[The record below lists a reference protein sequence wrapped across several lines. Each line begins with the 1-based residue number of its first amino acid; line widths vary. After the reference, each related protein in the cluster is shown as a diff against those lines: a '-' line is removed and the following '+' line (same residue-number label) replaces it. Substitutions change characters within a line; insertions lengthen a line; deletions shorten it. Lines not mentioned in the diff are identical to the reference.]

1 MSEHVEV
8 KTVLDS
14 LDVLLIKQDIRDALS
29 RYCRAM
35 DRRDEPLA
43 ASVWHVEGTADYGD
57 TFRGTGAEFAT
68 WVTEIHT
75 GFDRH
80 SHQIS
85 NVLVEV
91 GSTGDQAVSEAYV
104 TVALWTAPDAKGMVV
119 QVTSRGRY
127 LDKWERRGRWGV
139 VDRHYVED
147 FTTTQQL
154 SAAEVSPASRESR
167 RDHDDPSYFL
177 FASLR

>member
-1 MSEHVEV
+1 MTEPVEV
-8 KTVLDS
+8 KVLKS
-14 LDVLLIKQDIRDALS
+14 LDVMLTKQDIRDALS

-43 ASVWHVEGTADYGD
+43 AGVWHVEGTADYGD
-57 TFRGTGAEFAT
+57 IFRGTGAEFAT
-68 WVTEIHT
+68 WVTATHG

-80 SHQIS
+80 SHQIT
-85 NVLVEV
+85 NLLVEV
-91 GSTGDQAVSEAYV
+91 GSTGDAAVSEAYV
-104 TVALWTAPDAKGMVV
+104 TVALWTAPDANGG
-119 QVTSRGRY
+119 VTQILSRGRY
-127 LDKWERRGRWGV
+127 LDKWERRGRWGI

-147 FTTTQQL
+147 YTTTQQL
-154 SAAEVSPASRESR
+154 TASEVSPASRDSR

>member
-1 MSEHVEV
+1 MTAADGLTRAMTEI
-8 KTVLDS
+8 
-14 LDVLLIKQDIRDALS
+14 DVLLIKQDIRDALS

-57 TFRGTGAEFAT
+57 VFRGTGAEFAT
-68 WVTEIHT
+68 WVTEVHG

-80 SHQIS
+80 SHQIT

-91 GSTGDQAVSEAYV
+91 GSTGDEAVSEAYV
-104 TVALWTAPDAKGMVV
+104 TVVLFTAPDADGG
-119 QVTSRGRY
+119 VTQISSRGRY

-139 VDRHYVED
+139 VHRHYLED
-147 FTTTQQL
+147 FTTAQQL
-154 SAAEVSPASRESR
+154 TAAEVAPASTESR

-177 FASLR
+177 FAKLR

>member
-1 MSEHVEV
+1 MTGPDGV
-8 KTVLDS
+8 KVLKS
-14 LDVLLIKQDIRDALS
+14 LDILLIKQDIRDALS

-43 ASVWHVEGTADYGD
+43 AGVWHVEGTADYGD

-68 WVTEIHT
+68 WVTEVHA

-80 SHQIS
+80 SHQIT

-104 TVALWTAPDAKGMVV
+104 TVALWTAPDANGG
-119 QVTSRGRY
+119 VTQIMSRGRY

-147 FTTTQQL
+147 YTTAQQL
-154 SAAEVSPASRESR
+154 TAAEVFQASSESR

>member
-1 MSEHVEV
+1 MSP
-8 KTVLDS
+8 TQVLKS

-43 ASVWHVEGTADYGD
+43 ASLWHVGGTADYGD
-57 TFRGTGAEFAT
+57 MFRGTGAEFAT
-68 WVTEIHT
+68 WVTETHA
-75 GFDRH
+75 GLDRH

-104 TVALWTAPDAKGMVV
+104 TVALWTPPDPSGGVT
-119 QVTSRGRY
+119 QITSRGRY
-127 LDKWERRGRWGV
+127 LDRWERRGRWGV

-147 FTTTQQL
+147 YTTMQPI
-154 SAAEVSPASRESR
+154 SAAEVSSASPDSR
-167 RDHDDPSYFL
+167 RDHDDPSYLL